1 MSIANTVKRYLD
13 SHAVRYEIL
22 PHPHTSTSHETA
34 DAAFIWDD
42 QLAKSVLLEDEGGYV
57 MAVLPASHR
66 VDLRKLRSQLDRE
79 LEFATESELGELF
92 SDCEVGA
99 VPPLG
104 AAYGIPV
111 VYDERLWGLTS
122 IYFEAGNHEDLI
134 FMRGSEFLG
143 LLAYARHGDF
153 AASA

>member
-1 MSIANTVKRYLD
+1 MSIANTVKRFLE
-13 SHAVRYEIL
+13 SHAVDYEIL

-42 QLAKSVLLEDEGGYV
+42 QLAKSVLLEDERGYV
-57 MAVLPASHR
+57 MAILPASHR
-66 VDLRKLRSQLDRE
+66 IDLGKLRCELDRD
-79 LEFATESELGELF
+79 LKFATESEIGELF

-104 AAYGIPV
+104 PAYGIPV
-111 VYDERLWGLTS
+111 IYDDRLCEIGS
-122 IYFEAGNHEDLI
+122 VYFEAGNHEELI
-134 FMRGSEFLG
+134 FMRGSEFLS
-143 LLAYARHGDF
+143 LLEFARHGDF